1 MIGRSEPMNSDLGGT
16 LLLTFTQTGACS
28 GKLQLGSAS
37 YACKGSLDVPA
48 GAGNPT
54 LSLSIPRKAP
64 LAPLTIT
71 EAVLDLDAGR
81 LEGELEEGGASPAAS
96 FGAWRRAT
104 LTAAGVYNAALT
116 PGEEVFDDATTLPQ
130 GEGWATFT
138 VSAKATGTWA
148 GRLADGSSF
157 THAAQL
163 GEDGRA
169 SLFALVQ
176 NKTGSLLGSARLSAG
191 SGDLDDLALD
201 WFIRAPATPRTSG
214 TYRNGIPRHTL
225 ELVGGPYTPP
235 AAGARQLE
243 LYGGGLADDLALPL
257 EITGALKVLVPENAS
272 AAVLNPFQAKT
283 GLFGGSFVHEGRK
296 AVLSGLLIP
305 RLQGGRGHFLL
316 PGTPAPGE
324 KTAPS
329 WSGALRLTQ
338 P

>member
-1 MIGRSEPMNSDLGGT
+1 M
-16 LLLTFTQTGACS
+16 
-28 GKLQLGSAS
+28 
-37 YACKGSLDVPA
+37 
-48 GAGNPT
+48 
-54 LSLSIPRKAP
+54 
-64 LAPLTIT
+64 
-71 EAVLDLDAGR
+71 
-81 LEGELEEGGASPAAS
+81 
-96 FGAWRRAT
+96 
-104 LTAAGVYNAALT
+104 
-116 PGEEVFDDATTLPQ
+116 
-130 GEGWATFT
+130 
-138 VSAKATGTWA
+138 
-148 GRLADGSSF
+148 
-157 THAAQL
+157 
-163 GEDGRA
+163 
-169 SLFALVQ
+169 Q

-201 WFIRAPATPRTSG
+201 WFIRAPTTPRTSG